1 MKSIVLGVTLL
12 IIALQPVMAQSE
24 KTDRNQKGSNV
35 EAQIKTLADQGRE
48 SALKGDASFVEKNT
62 TSDYIAILPNGNMVG
77 KTEVIQMRKSG
88 DVKYESIDLSD
99 QKVRTYGNT
108 AVLNATTNTKGTM
121 KGNDISGTYHIT
133 QVWVKQG
140 GAWKLA
146 NMQSTKMQQ

>member
-1 MKSIVLGVTLL
+1 MKGIVLAGTLL
-12 IIALQPVMAQSE
+12 IIALQLVLAQTE
-24 KTDRNQKGSNV
+24 KTAKDQNGSNV

-48 SALKGDASFVEKNT
+48 SALKGDTSFVEKNT
-62 TSDYIAILPNGNMVG
+62 TSDYMAILPNGNMVG
-77 KTEVIQMRKSG
+77 KAEVIQMRKNG

-108 AVLNATTNTKGTM
+108 AVLNATANTKGTM

-140 GAWKLA
+140 GGWKLA
-146 NMQSTKMQQ
+146 NMQSTKVQQ